1 MRAARIHRDGRDQR
15 AMRKRAGG
23 HICCLRRDAD
33 GALPAPGNE
42 QEAGEAGA
50 VERAVER
57 GVGWVGLGDGDV
69 LDVARA
75 ERALIDVGDARRQR
89 DVRHARE
96 VEGVGGYGGE
106 GVVGA
111 LVGDGSGEGEA
122 GSASFAGVA
131 FIGPFGF
138 AAFGG
143 SAQDDG
149 GIDADELDGRF
160 PCDRVGQAVDGEGAY
175 DRFAI
180 EGDIGV
186 DERGGLARKGR
197 GEGTWLRARPFG
209 FGTFGPFAQ
218 GCGRLAFRISA
229 CTAIRSGAFRS
240 FFRG

>member
-1 MRAARIHRDGRDQR
+1 MRAARIHRDGIHQR

-57 GVGWVGLGDGDV
+57 GVGWVVVGDVHV

-75 ERALIDVGDARRQR
+75 ERALIDVAYARRQR
-89 DVRHARE
+89 DVRCARE

-111 LVGDGSGEGEA
+111 LVGDRSGEGEA

-138 AAFGG
+138 AALGG

-149 GIDADELDGRF
+149 GIDADELDSGF
-160 PCDRVGQAVDGEGAY
+160 PCDREGQAVDGERAY
-175 DRFAI
+175 DRLGA
-180 EGDIGV
+180 EGNVGV
-186 DERGGLARKGR
+186 DEGSRLAQKGR
-197 GEGTWLRARPFG
+197 GQGAWLRARPFG
-209 FGTFGPFAQ
+209 FADFGGSAQ
-218 GCGRLAFRISA
+218 GDGRDSSFGRGVRWGLR
-229 CTAIRSGAFRS
+229 RS
-240 FFRG
+240 

>member
-1 MRAARIHRDGRDQR
+1 MRAARIHRDGIHQR

-57 GVGWVGLGDGDV
+57 GVGGVVVGNVHV

-75 ERALIDVGDARRQR
+75 ERALIDVGDGCRQR

-122 GSASFAGVA
+122 GSAIRPRCKHRGYTKALA
-131 FIGPFGF
+131 FLRARDLLPVRR
-138 AAFGG
+138 
-143 SAQDDG
+143 
-149 GIDADELDGRF
+149 DANQLYVGLIR
-160 PCDRVGQAVDGEGAY
+160 DRIGQAVDGERAY
-175 DRFAI
+175 DRFSI
-180 EGDIGV
+180 EGNVGV
-186 DERGGLARKGR
+186 HEGSRLAQKGR
-197 GEGTWLRARPFG
+197 GQGAWLRARPFG
-209 FGTFGPFAQ
+209 FAAFGPFAQ
-218 GCGRLAFRISA
+218 GDGRASSFGRGVRWGLR
-229 CTAIRSGAFRS
+229 RS
-240 FFRG
+240 